1 MRILIAANKS
11 SDALEALHLG
21 CQIARRADEPP
32 TLLTVIGPR
41 VECHPPHAANTPS
54 SVGASLDPEL
64 LNVRTKVRVGYPVKE
79 IIREAQ
85 EGRYD
90 LLIISGPQGRH
101 RLAHSLLG
109 STALRVAKHAPC
121 SVLVEKGNG
130 RPIRHIL
137 LCDSGAESP
146 SIGLSRAARH
156 PALIQF
162 TAQLVDLLEQ
172 DVEITV
178 LHVMSQISAR
188 PGLPGRQL
196 RAGAEEL
203 IAESSPEGELLK
215 QDIRSLARPG
225 IHLQP
230 RVRHGLVVDEILTES
245 RDGDYDLVIIGARH
259 DYGPRHILLEDLAQR
274 IVSRSD
280 RAVLV
285 VR

>member
-1 MRILIAANKS
+1 MRILIAANES
-11 SDALEALHLG
+11 SDAFEALRLG
-21 CQIARRADEPP
+21 CQIARHADEPP

-41 VECHPPHAANTPS
+41 VERHPPHAANTPS
-54 SVGASLDPEL
+54 SVGESLGPEL

-90 LLIISGPQGRH
+90 LLIIGGPQGRH
-101 RLAHSLLG
+101 RLARSLLG
-109 STALRVAKHAPC
+109 STALRVVRHAPC

-146 SIGLSRAARH
+146 SIGLARAAH
-156 PALIQF
+156 PPALIRF
-162 TAQLVDLLEQ
+162 TARLVDLLEP

-178 LHVMSQISAR
+178 LHVMSQISGR
-188 PGLPGRQL
+188 PGIPGRQL

-203 IAESSPEGELLK
+203 IAESSPEGELLE
-215 QDIRSLARPG
+215 QDIRRLARPG

-245 RDGDYDLVIIGARH
+245 RDGDYDLVIIGARR
-259 DYGPRHILLEDLAQR
+259 GNEPRYVLLDDLTQR
-274 IVSRSD
+274 IVARSD